1 MFNSVFKEETEK
13 NVIEDGNDVVRTT
26 QATDVA
32 FNVLRQKAEMKI
44 EWTKFNH
51 LLSTNEQDVT
61 TVGYMPILQ
70 APAHKYAQHS
80 GENVHV

>member
-1 MFNSVFKEETEK
+1 MFTSVFKEETEK
-13 NVIEDGNDVVRTT
+13 NVIEDDDVVRTA
-26 QATDVA
+26 QGNDVA

-51 LLSTNEQDVT
+51 LRSTNEQDVT

-70 APAHKYAQHS
+70 APAHEYAQHG